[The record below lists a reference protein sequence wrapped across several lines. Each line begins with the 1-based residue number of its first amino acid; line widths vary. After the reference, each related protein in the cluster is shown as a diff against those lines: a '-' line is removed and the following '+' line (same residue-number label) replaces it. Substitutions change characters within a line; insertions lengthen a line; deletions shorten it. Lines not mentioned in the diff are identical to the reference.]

1 MFSNSRK
8 QPTNIWRNT
17 AYSTNPGVR
26 SPREERISLLTPVL
40 CEIGK
45 KYGKSAAQVALR
57 FLLQSDVVVIPKSTH
72 KERMAENINVFD
84 FALDENDMNAI
95 RALDEEESLFF
106 SHYDSAV
113 VEMLT
118 KLH

>member
-84 FALDENDMNAI
+84 FMLSEEDQEILRKLDTKRPLIGTPENPE
-95 RALDEEESLFF
+95 LVES
-106 SHYDSAV
+106 A
-113 VEMLT
+113 M
-118 KLH
+118 KW